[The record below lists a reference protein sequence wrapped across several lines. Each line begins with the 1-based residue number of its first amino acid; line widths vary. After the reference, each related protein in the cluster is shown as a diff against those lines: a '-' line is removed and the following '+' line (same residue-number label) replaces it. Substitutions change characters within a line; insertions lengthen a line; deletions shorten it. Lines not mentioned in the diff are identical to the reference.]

1 MADLLCNSTSC
12 RKELLAEKMVLIKDH
27 DHHRQQTVLMKL
39 KAVISGRIQNHPD
52 TWLALSW
59 NDIMETRLDSQA
71 IGVPPGP
78 WIYLLRYSVRQRCV
92 INSNGMQIC
101 GGWDKYLRSIKYF
114 HSLENY
120 FHIKMAIYWNNQKG
134 ISMLTIL
141 AHKLTIW
148 LHALIPSQE
157 GL

>member
-1 MADLLCNSTSC
+1 
-12 RKELLAEKMVLIKDH
+12 
-27 DHHRQQTVLMKL
+27 MKL

-59 NDIMETRLDSQA
+59 NDIMETWLDSQA
-71 IGVPPGP
+71 IRVPPGL
-78 WIYLLRYSVRQRCV
+78 WIYMHRYGVRQRCV

-114 HSLENY
+114 PSLEKY
-120 FHIKMAIYWNNQKG
+120 FHFKMAIFWSNQKG
-134 ISMLTIL
+134 ISILTIL

-148 LHALIPSQE
+148 LHVLIPSQE
-157 GL
+157 GLYYCSLLLLILSNRPVIRSNENTSRESHPYLIR